1 MKIYKAKMPEVYGYG
16 FTAYST
22 VSEEFAK
29 DIVREAYIETFC
41 SMYKC
46 TLEEMDM
53 DFEDRW
59 DYYGGYVD
67 EIEMGKIYR
76 L

>member
-1 MKIYKAKMPEVYGYG
+1 MKIYKAKMPEVFGYG
-16 FTAYST
+16 FTAYSK
-22 VSEEFAK
+22 VSEDDAK
-29 DIVREAYIETFC
+29 QMIREAYIETFY

-46 TLEEMDM
+46 SPEEMDM

-67 EIEMGKIYR
+67 EVKMGKIYR